1 MKNIFVEKLAQKSRQ
16 RAIGIT
22 DVAISKVPRTHIY
35 GFSNE
40 QNSYIQELHREILY
54 EAQELN
60 SEYNTNLME
69 VGILLDIHTWDYWLI
84 KGKKDCVVDIKD
96 SLEAFYMLTTA
107 RKNQLMMLH
116 NHPSTGTFSAEDF
129 KTFCSNDSLYIMTVV
144 GNDASVYVL
153 VKTKDFDKNVLY
165 EYAKLAKEF
174 YEKGYTKNNGTLA
187 MKQIL
192 KNATKYGI
200 EYKKGRNRL

>member
-1 MKNIFVEKLAQKSRQ
+1 MKKFFSKKLAQKNRK
-16 RAIGIT
+16 RAVDIT

-40 QNSYIQELHREILY
+40 QNSYIQELHKEILY
-54 EAQELN
+54 EAQKLN
-60 SEYNTNLME
+60 KEYDTNLME

-84 KGKKDCVVDIKD
+84 KGKKNCVVDIKD
-96 SLEAFYMLTTA
+96 LPEALYMLTSA

-129 KTFCSNDSLYIMTVV
+129 KTFCNNDSLYIMTVI
-144 GNDASVYVL
+144 GNDASIYVL
-153 VKTKDFDKNVLY
+153 VKTKNFDKNVLF
-165 EYAKLAKEF
+165 EYAQLAKAY
-174 YEKGYTKNNGTLA
+174 YEKGYIKNNGTLA
-187 MKQIL
+187 MKEIL